1 MGTPLDRIEIQG
13 FKSIGGIDLELRP
26 LNVLIGSNGAGKSN
40 FISVFGLLNQIVARQ
55 LQVHVQRSGGADSLL
70 HHGQKQTAAM
80 VLRLHFGANGYEAK
94 LAPGADGALFL
105 EEERCWY
112 QGYQYPKPYTV
123 HLASGAKESGLEEEA
138 KDPKNKIAKFVLSAV
153 QSWKVYHFHDTS
165 PSAKVKQQAELG
177 DNAFFRPDASN
188 LAPFLLLLRDKHSDH
203 YRLIV
208 ESVRRVAPFFKDFQL
223 RPNPLNPD
231 RIQLEW
237 TERQS
242 DSYFNAHSL
251 SDGTLRFIC
260 LATLLL
266 QPSPP
271 STILIDEPELG
282 LHPFA
287 IQMLASLLKQA
298 SSRTQVI
305 ASTQSVTLVNQ
316 FTPDAVVVV
325 NRGEGQSVF
334 GRLRPDEIATWMDDY
349 SLGELWEKNVLG
361 GRPE

>member
-1 MGTPLDRIEIQG
+1 MGTQLERIEIQG
-13 FKSIGGIDLELRP
+13 FKSIRRTDLKLLP
-26 LNVLIGSNGAGKSN
+26 LNLLIGSNGAGKSN
-40 FISVFGLLNQIVARQ
+40 FISVFSLLNNIVSRQ
-55 LQVHVQRSGGADSLL
+55 LQIHVQRSGGADSLL
-70 HHGQKQTAAM
+70 HHGQKQTAAID
-80 VLRLHFGANGYEAK
+80 LRLHFGVNGYEVK
-94 LAPGADGALFL
+94 LAPSADGGLFL
-105 EEERCWY
+105 VDERCWY
-112 QGYQYPKPYTV
+112 QGYDYSSPFTV
-123 HLASGAKESGLEEEA
+123 QLASGAKESGLEQEA
-138 KDPKNKIAKFVLSAV
+138 KDPKHSIAKFVLSAL

-165 PSAKVKQQAELG
+165 PSAKVKQQAEIG

-188 LAPFLLLLRDKHSDH
+188 LAPFLLLLRDKHPDH

-231 RIQLEW
+231 RILLEW
-237 TERQS
+237 TEFNS
-242 DSYFNAHSL
+242 DAYFNAHSL

-271 STILIDEPELG
+271 SAILIDEPELG

-287 IQMLASLLKQA
+287 IQLLAGLLKQA
-298 SSRTQVI
+298 SNRTQVI

-316 FTPDAVVVV
+316 FTPDRIVVV
-325 NRGEGQSVF
+325 NRADGQSVF
-334 GRLRPDEIATWMDDY
+334 SRLEPDKVATWMDDY
-349 SLGELWEKNVLG
+349 SLGELWEKNILG